1 MTTTYPDSTALRHST
16 ARRDFGFLW
25 AGQSVSMV
33 GDQFMALALPLLA
46 VTVLGASASLA
57 ALLPFALYAPFWVLG
72 LPAGAIVD
80 RVPRRTAMLLC
91 DGVQA
96 LAFLLI
102 ATLAATHAL
111 SFPLLLVLV
120 VVAGCATVFFQVAY
134 TSVLPEIFTD
144 QQALHRGNTRLSL
157 SESVSRSV
165 GPILAGPVI
174 ALTGAVAAIALDAGS
189 FVLSAL
195 TLSAIRRRSAAPA
208 GPPRERG
215 WLRRDIAEGLR
226 FVLRHGQL
234 QPVILCGTVYVLF
247 LSMIEASLVL
257 YCRNVLGLDTFTI
270 GLVVGAAALGF
281 PLGNLVSARLMRRFG
296 PQRALMLGALV
307 SVAGIVAMPVA
318 GSAGSVV
325 GLVVGSVVHGV
336 GEGAFGPTSL
346 TLRQTVTP
354 AALMGRVGSVQR
366 LLVMGAI
373 PAGSLLAAA
382 VIQLVGLPGVLWVGG
397 LGTVLCLPVLV
408 RRDIRA
414 ALRA

>member
-1 MTTTYPDSTALRHST
+1 
-16 ARRDFGFLW
+16 
-25 AGQSVSMV
+25 MV